1 MQKDIGKDLVLYP
14 TPLAVVGTIIGGKP
28 KYALVGHPGIIGHDR
43 IMVSLAKPH
52 YTNQGIKDAQA
63 LTIRTHR

>member
-1 MQKDIGKDLVLYP
+1 MHSSVILVLS
-14 TPLAVVGTIIGGKP
+14 
-28 KYALVGHPGIIGHDR
+28 IIGHDR